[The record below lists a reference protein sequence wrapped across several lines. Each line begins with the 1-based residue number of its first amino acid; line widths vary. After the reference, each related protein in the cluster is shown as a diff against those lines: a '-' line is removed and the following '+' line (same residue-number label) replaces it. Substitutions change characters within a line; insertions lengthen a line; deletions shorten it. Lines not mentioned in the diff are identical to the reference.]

1 MFTGLIEEVGKVKN
15 IVRKSSGL
23 RLTIETKEIHRETK
37 VGDSV
42 SVNGACLTVEE
53 TNGNELVFFVS
64 GETLKRTNL
73 KLLRV
78 NDWVNLE
85 RALRLGDRI
94 GGHLVQGHVD
104 ATTKILR
111 IRKTGEEFVFSF
123 QTPKD
128 FHRFMVEK
136 GSVAIDG
143 ISLTITNV
151 TQTTFS
157 VTVVPHTFENTNL
170 KFRKVGDTVNV
181 EFDLI
186 GKYLEKL
193 INVPQRG
200 T

>member
-1 MFTGLIEEVGKVKN
+1 VFTGLIEEVGKVKN

-53 TNGNELVFFVS
+53 TSGNELVFFVS

>member
-1 MFTGLIEEVGKVKN
+1 VFTGLIEEVGKVKN

-186 GKYLEKL
+186 GKYVEKL